1 MPKDLAYVPAF
12 IPLELHLQR
21 LDFRRL
27 QVGINTKD
35 PSELIVLLKL
45 AMPPG
50 PPQNMPGPQRADR
63 ADRIS
68 DATWEEHR
76 ETIKGFYID
85 QGMRLEDLARRM
97 DEEFGFK
104 ARQVQHRLW
113 DQLTPLATKY

>member
-1 MPKDLAYVPAF
+1 
-12 IPLELHLQR
+12 LQR
-21 LDFRRL
+21 LDFPRL

-50 PPQNMPGPQRADR
+50 PPQNILPPQRADR

-68 DATWEEHR
+68 DASWEEHR
-76 ETIKGFYID
+76 EIIKGFYID
-85 QGMRLEDLARRM
+85 QGLRLEDLARRM

-104 ARQVQHRLW
+104 ARQVHASTM
-113 DQLTPLATKY
+113 DPASIYPLATNY